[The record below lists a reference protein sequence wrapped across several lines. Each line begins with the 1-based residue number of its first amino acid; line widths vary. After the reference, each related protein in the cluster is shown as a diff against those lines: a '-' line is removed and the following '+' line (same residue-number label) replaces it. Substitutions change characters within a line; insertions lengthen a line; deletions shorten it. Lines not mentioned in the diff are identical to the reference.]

1 MAKDKIRVRKS
12 TKYFCIAV
20 ISVLFAV
27 SFFVIFDFAFG
38 NKKYVTNDKIYEY
51 IDVFSHDYKV
61 NLKDN
66 KYILDKSLSMEKNAY
81 VTNLIENIDLNLNY
95 KFNADKESDIDYTY
109 QIKGIIKGV
118 YTKNDKEQEVI
129 EREYILREPVTA
141 NVNNKKIDIKENLIL
156 DLKEKIILI
165 NDFEKEMGIAIDAVF
180 NIVFEVKGNTV
191 VEGKNIEFK
200 KNHIISIGL
209 DDKVTVI
216 NAEEAKEEVEKVYV
230 KVEHEKEGSIVSV
243 IISGIILIL
252 SIYAYIFVITRFKS
266 VNKTKNEFK
275 IEFNRIIKNCK
286 EKLVQVDNLTDSNL
300 QNIIFVKDFE
310 ELYKISEDVFKPIL
324 YWVSPRNNE
333 VYFTIISDD
342 TTYRFVLKR

>member
-1 MAKDKIRVRKS
+1 MDTVTIVIAIIFIVLIILLFVLTFVFKNNKRKS
-12 TKYFCIAV
+12 ILNTIDRLTSLKNSI
-20 ISVLFAV
+20 ISA
-27 SFFVIFDFAFG
+27 
-38 NKKYVTNDKIYEY
+38 
-51 IDVFSHDYKV
+51 
-61 NLKDN
+61 
-66 KYILDKSLSMEKNAY
+66 SLITELSKASK
-81 VTNLIENIDLNLNY
+81 L
-95 KFNADKESDIDYTY
+95 
-109 QIKGIIKGV
+109 
-118 YTKNDKEQEVI
+118 
-129 EREYILREPVTA
+129 
-141 NVNNKKIDIKENLIL
+141 VNNKKIDIKENLIL